1 MKTIYKLA
9 ACLSLILFPVTSLS
23 AKDLNL
29 QLRYQ
34 QETGPDTGRF
44 HQRQRSENWKPSET
58 AIIVCDVWDYH
69 HCLNA
74 VKRLEQFAP
83 RLDQLL
89 KTARAEG
96 VTIIHAPSDCMP
108 AYQDHPARSR
118 ARQVTFNGPVPEGIE
133 NWCSKIPAEER
144 AVYPLDQSDGGEDDD
159 PEEHA
164 AWVKK
169 LKDLGRNPALPWQSQ
184 SPLIT
189 VDSEHDFI
197 SDKGDE
203 VWKILESQGIKNV
216 MLVGVHTN
224 MCVLGRPFGL
234 RQLKQ
239 NGKNVVLVR
248 DLTDTMYNP
257 ERWPY
262 VSHFTGN
269 DRIISHIEK
278 YVCPTVSSD
287 QLLGGQAFVF
297 KEDRRPHLLIVMAEA
312 EYDTNISLPK
322 FAAENLGKHFRV
334 SLVYADEKD
343 RNLIPGIEKINEADV
358 VLFSV
363 RRRVLPEKE
372 MQAIRKYVKAGKPV
386 VGIRTSSHA
395 FSLRGKEPPEGYA
408 DWTEFDAYVFGGNY
422 TGHHAN
428 DLKSMVTINPAQRK
442 NPILDGIP
450 DKPFPQA
457 YSLYEVSPLAK
468 GTTVLMTAEIPGK
481 PVEPVA
487 WTFQRKDGGKSFYTS
502 LGHPGD
508 FKQPEFVRL
517 LTNGIYWA
525 AGLDPAHVKVSGK
538 VSLNDAPHWSVI
550 EVPGTGTA
558 AKASQS
564 RWYRCVVRIPETWR
578 AGNPLLLKSG
588 NAAGTRVSAWLN
600 GTPLKQTKAGFPLDR
615 QAVNGN
621 DANLIVL
628 QISGQ
633 TGDSDFVSAPQLI
646 SSKNRLP
653 LAGRWQYR
661 SGENSE
667 FANMPLPAKFGTV
680 TDIVFQP

>member
-1 MKTIYKLA
+1 MKTFYKLA
-9 ACLSLILFPVTSLS
+9 ACLSLILFSTASLS

-34 QETGPDTGRF
+34 QETGKETGRF
-44 HQRQRSENWKPSET
+44 HQRQRSESWKPSET

-89 KTARAEG
+89 KTARADG

-108 AYQDHPARSR
+108 AYQGHPARAR
-118 ARQVTFNGPVPEGIE
+118 AQQVTFNGPVPAGIE

-159 PEEHA
+159 PKEHA
-164 AWVKK
+164 AWAKK
-169 LKDLGRNPALPWQSQ
+169 LKDLGRNPSLPWQSQ
-184 SPLIT
+184 SPMIT
-189 VDSEHDFI
+189 IDGKQDFI

-203 VWKILESQGIKNV
+203 VWRILESRGIKNV

-257 ERWPY
+257 QRWPY

-269 DRIISHIEK
+269 DLIVSHIEK
-278 YVCPTVSSD
+278 YVCPTITSD
-287 QLLGGQAFVF
+287 QLLGDQAFVF
-297 KEDRRPHLLIVMAEA
+297 KEDKRPHLLIVMAEA
-312 EYDTNISLPK
+312 EYETNVSLPK
-322 FAAENLGKHFRV
+322 FAAENLGKDFRV
-334 SLVYADEKD
+334 SLVFADEKD
-343 RNLIPGIEKINEADV
+343 RNMIPGIEKINDADV

-372 MQAIRKYVKAGKPV
+372 MQAIKKYVKAGKPV
-386 VGIRTSSHA
+386 VGIRTASHA
-395 FSLRGKEPPEGYA
+395 FSLRGKEPPAGYA

-422 TGHHAN
+422 KGHHKN

-457 YSLYEVSPLAK
+457 YSLYEVLPLAK

-525 AGLDPAHVKVSGK
+525 AGLNPANVKISEK
-538 VSLNDAPHWSVI
+538 VSLNEATHWSVVN
-550 EVPGTGTA
+550 VPATGAA
-558 AKASQS
+558 AKTDQS
-564 RWYRCVVRIPETWR
+564 RWYRCVVRIPATWR
-578 AGNPLLLKSG
+578 AGKPLLLKTG
-588 NAAGTRVSAWLN
+588 NAAPAKVNAWIN
-600 GTPLKQTKAGFPLDR
+600 GAPLMPTEAGFLIDR
-615 QAVNGN
+615 QPVYEN
-621 DANLIVL
+621 DANLVVL
-628 QISGQ
+628 QITGQ
-633 TGDSDFVSAPQLI
+633 SSESDFASAPQLV
-646 SSKNRLP
+646 SSKSALP

-661 SGENSE
+661 VGDDSE